1 MGIICTG
8 TALVGKL
15 LGCRLGFIWMS
26 LLATLTSGHMDESVN
41 KSELTWLNGT
51 NNLVTSCGSSVRK
64 LVECRLLRVWGDLL
78 GDLVG
83 NVFTSVAVALSVHSV
98 HRAYSQPLE
107 LSKRDMNSTHPVSD
121 MLAGLDK
128 GLELLNRCFNEV

>member
-1 MGIICTG
+1 
-8 TALVGKL
+8 
-15 LGCRLGFIWMS
+15 MS

-64 LVECRLLRVWGDLL
+64 LVESGLLRVWGDLL

-98 HRAYSQPLE
+98 HRAYSHPLE

-128 GLELLNRCFNEV
+128 GLELLNKFSNEV